1 MKKKP
6 KVVIAAAQMWPRL
19 VFDFEGKTAV
29 KECLRLPGVYVLFRE
44 DEPYYVGKTKNKLF
58 SRIRSHACK
67 TRDRYYHFWNYFSA
81 FVVPDSKHRD
91 EVEGILIAAMPT
103 ANSASPRIK
112 KIALPKVV
120 TDRMRKIRLQSASL
134 DE

>member
-1 MKKKP
+1 
-6 KVVIAAAQMWPRL
+6 MWPRV
-19 VFDFEGKTAV
+19 VFDFEGRETV
-29 KECLRLPGVYVLFRE
+29 KECLREPGVYVLFRD

-58 SRIRSHACK
+58 RRIQAHATK

-81 FVVPDSKHRD
+81 FVVPTSEHRD

-103 ANSASPRIK
+103 ANSASPKIK
-112 KIALPKVV
+112 KIRLPKNVSQL
-120 TDRMRKIRLQSASL
+120 MRKLRRKDLEL